1 MAESKPMT
9 IAKIVSGGQTGVDR
23 GALAAALKLG
33 FPYGGMI
40 PKGRKA
46 EDGIVPLEFA
56 AMTESDSEDYRFR
69 TRWNAEHSDATLI
82 FSFSPMLEGGTQRTR
97 QYCMNARKPYFID
110 NPTSP
115 ALANGK
121 QKVSDWLAKVCKKN
135 GGVPI
140 VLNVAGARESKSPG
154 IAAATENYVSRLIE
168 NEREV
173 KAK

>member
-1 MAESKPMT
+1 MT

-23 GALAAALKLG
+23 GALDAALRLG

-46 EDGIVPLEFA
+46 EDGIVPLKFT

-69 TRWNAEHSDATLI
+69 TGWNAEHSDATLI
-82 FSFSPMLEGGTQRTR
+82 LSFTPTLEGGTQRTR

-115 ALANGK
+115 ALAKGK

-135 GGVPI
+135 GGAPI
-140 VLNVAGARESKSPG
+140 VLNVAGPRESKSPG
-154 IAAATENYVSRLIE
+154 IAEVTEAYVTKMIVE
-168 NEREV
+168 QGV
-173 KAK
+173 K

>member
-1 MAESKPMT
+1 MV

-46 EDGIVPLEFA
+46 EDGIVPLEFT

-82 FSFSPMLEGGTQRTR
+82 LSFTPMLEGGTLRTR
-97 QYCMNARKPYFID
+97 QYCMNSRKPYFVD
-110 NPTSP
+110 NPSSP
-115 ALANGK
+115 AIAKGAL
-121 QKVSDWLAKVCKKN
+121 KVSGWLDKVCKKN
-135 GGVPI
+135 GGAPI
-140 VLNVAGARESKSPG
+140 VLNVAGPRESKSPG
-154 IAAATENYVSRLIE
+154 IAEATEAYISRLIGQQG
-168 NEREV
+168 V
-173 KAK
+173 M